1 MLVWHIFAQV
11 SFGENSQNYLTR
23 TFILVSDHM
32 NFLINYDFEAYAY
45 RFYTDLKCT
54 VFFNK
59 RKFIFHNNPVYI

>member
-1 MLVWHIFAQV
+1 MLVWHIFAQI

-32 NFLINYDFEAYAY
+32 NFLINYDFKAYAY

-54 VFFNK
+54 VFF
-59 RKFIFHNNPVYI
+59 